1 MAAGQWPC
9 IWPSAFPRRSP
20 PSPGLDQPPL
30 RGLPASLF
38 PRPSPLETGW
48 LAQLLIPGMR
58 RSFSKT
64 GADPGDQ
71 LLGPR
76 DQLLFLVRGSAP
88 EIRAPPFP
96 IGPPRLPTAP
106 ACCPA
111 QGPASAGKPHVK
123 SARRERGNLRRYA
136 TESTAP
142 PSRSGTLAVYTGSM
156 TTTTALNKVSFCVS
170 RELPGY
176 EAVCDSPLLSAFF
189 SRFN

>member
-1 MAAGQWPC
+1 MAVSRQHAPQKQAKH
-9 IWPSAFPRRSP
+9 PST
-20 PSPGLDQPPL
+20 PSQCEGGSSQFSYAEPGLGPCAL
-30 RGLPASLF
+30 FPASLF
-38 PRPSPLETGW
+38 PRFSPLETGW

-123 SARRERGNLRRYA
+123 SARREREFAPLCDRLYCPRRA
-136 TESTAP
+136 ARVQL
-142 PSRSGTLAVYTGSM
+142 PSIL
-156 TTTTALNKVSFCVS
+156 
-170 RELPGY
+170 
-176 EAVCDSPLLSAFF
+176 DQ
-189 SRFN
+189 